1 MSGEMRLGERQA
13 DAADGKHAKMLW
25 ERPRLRRL
33 RVPGFRALGLWAS
46 DLGFRVADL
55 GFRVYG
61 SGF

>member
-33 RVPGFRALGLWAS
+33 RVPGFRALGF
-46 DLGFRVADL
+46 GFRVSGC
-55 GFRVYG
+55 GFRV
-61 SGF
+61 